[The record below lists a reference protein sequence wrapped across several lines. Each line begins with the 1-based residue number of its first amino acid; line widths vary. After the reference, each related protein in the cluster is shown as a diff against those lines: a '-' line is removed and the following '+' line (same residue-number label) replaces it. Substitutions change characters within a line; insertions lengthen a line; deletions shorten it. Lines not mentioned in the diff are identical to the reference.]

1 MYEAPENLG
10 AACVQVETGDRS
22 SAMMTKDDNQNTKV
36 LQYNNDTFDA
46 LTKSLTM
53 GSMRRPRS
61 TLADLAGLEVNDNR
75 KEG

>member
-1 MYEAPENLG
+1 
-10 AACVQVETGDRS
+10 
-22 SAMMTKDDNQNTKV
+22 MMTKDDNQNTKV

-53 GSMRRPRS
+53 GSMRRPKS
-61 TLADLAGLEVNDNR
+61 TLADLAGLAVNDNR